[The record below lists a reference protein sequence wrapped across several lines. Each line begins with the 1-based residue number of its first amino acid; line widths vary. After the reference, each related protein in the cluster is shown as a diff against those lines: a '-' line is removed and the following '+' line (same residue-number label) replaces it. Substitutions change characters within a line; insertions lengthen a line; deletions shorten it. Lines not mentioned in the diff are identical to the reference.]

1 MEVEERALMNLAAQE
16 FDQLR
21 ILSKL
26 PKDTEVY
33 RHKMAQY
40 KEMSAMRAEME
51 KLLQEQKLEKI
62 RRDFEVQK
70 MEDQRKFRHEQWLEE
85 QQK

>member
-1 MEVEERALMNLAAQE
+1 
-16 FDQLR
+16 
-21 ILSKL
+21 
-26 PKDTEVY
+26 
-33 RHKMAQY
+33 
-40 KEMSAMRAEME
+40 MRAEME